1 MHAGSLLVP
10 VGVAAIGAAFVLLRR
25 RQLHADTPTS
35 QCIGVFIGWN
45 EVKGAAWHEQ
55 PSTSHFT
62 RLECVRWTARILEEN
77 RRSRT
82 VTSTD
87 AQGRTHTRTETYYTW
102 DEIESW
108 GDSVGPFYVV
118 DHSGAVL
125 VDPERATVQD
135 RSVVDRIVGD
145 RAGGWFVGNG
155 PTGRRRELEAVIAV
169 GDLLYVTGGARL
181 RDDVVAPIIDSDEGG
196 PFVISTRPEER
207 VTSTWRFGGW
217 LLLIAGLVA
226 CTAGSNFAL
235 GSFGVD
241 GRERS
246 ALAALPGAVVGAVTA
261 VIGGLI
267 LLYNGHVRV
276 ANRARRAWSL
286 IDVMLAR
293 RHELVPL
300 LVAVVAG
307 ARDHEGTLQAAL
319 AELRDPAHLDARDAS
334 TVATAQT
341 ELLRAVIARAETYPE
356 LQIDANFVALQQ
368 RLSDVEDRIAAARSF
383 YNDSVNHLRDR
394 LGTFPG
400 VLVARY
406 VRGRDVGLFAA
417 EGFERVVPEGLFPTL
432 RAEP

>member
-1 MHAGSLLVP
+1 MHPGSLLAP
-10 VGVAAIGAAFVLLRR
+10 IGVALIGTAFVLLRR

-62 RLECVRWTARILEEN
+62 RLECVRWSARVLEEN
-77 RRSRT
+77 QRSRI

-87 AQGRTHTRTETYYTW
+87 AEGRTHSHTETYYTW

-108 GDSVGPFYVV
+108 GDAVGPFYVV
-118 DHSGAVL
+118 DPSGAVL
-125 VDPERATVQD
+125 VDPEHAVVHD
-135 RSVVDRIVGD
+135 RTVVDRVVGD
-145 RAGGWFVGNG
+145 RMGGWFRGNG
-155 PTGRRRELEAVIAV
+155 PTGRLRELEHVIAM
-169 GDLLYVTGGARL
+169 GDPLYVTGGARV

-207 VTSTWRFGGW
+207 VTATWRFSGW
-217 LLLIAGLVA
+217 ALMIVGLAA
-226 CTAGSNFAL
+226 CAAGSSFAF
-235 GSFGVD
+235 GSRSGS
-241 GRERS
+241 GRERF
-246 ALAALPGAVVGAVTA
+246 ALAWLPGALVGMAVAT
-261 VIGGLI
+261 IGGLI

-293 RHELVPL
+293 RHELVPK

-307 ARDHEGTLQAAL
+307 ARDHEATLHAEVAAL
-319 AELRDPAHLDARDAS
+319 RHPAHLDARDAS

-341 ELLRAVIARAETYPE
+341 ELLRTVIARAEAYPE
-356 LQIDANFVALQQ
+356 LRSDANFVALQQ
-368 RLSDVEDRIAAARSF
+368 RLSDIEDRIAAARSF

-406 VRGRDVGLFAA
+406 VHDRDAALFAA
-417 EGFERVVPEGLFPTL
+417 DGFERAVPEGLFPTL